1 MIKTFFNETYK
12 NANNGA
18 EMNPND
24 LRALWSLINA
34 ALPLGGI
41 VGAMISGLIA
51 DRFGRKK
58 GLFYVNAI
66 VILTGALFVMSK
78 YISSY
83 FTLVA
88 GRALGGLYSGLFT
101 GILPIFLNEISP
113 SNLRGAVGTVN
124 QLVVVIGILSANI
137 LGLKQILGSAELWP
151 LLTGG
156 VFFGAIFNFALILFQ
171 ESPKFLYNKEPE
183 LARKGKL

>member
-1 MIKTFFNETYK
+1 MIKNFFSETYK
-12 NANNGA
+12 KANDGA
-18 EMNPND
+18 EMSSDD
-24 LRALWSLINA
+24 LILLWSWTNS
-34 ALPLGGI
+34 ALPLGGV
-41 VGAMISGLIA
+41 VGAMISGFVA
-51 DRFGRKK
+51 DKFGRKK
-58 GLFYVNAI
+58 GMMLVNAI
-66 VILTGALFVMSK
+66 VILTGILFVISK
-78 YISSY
+78 SIPTYL
-83 FTLVA
+83 TLVA

-137 LGLKQILGSAELWP
+137 LGLKSLLGTDALWP
-151 LLTGG
+151 VLTGG
-156 VFFGAIFNFALILFQ
+156 VFFGAIFNLALVFFQ

>member
-1 MIKTFFNETYK
+1 MSS
-12 NANNGA
+12 
-18 EMNPND
+18 ND
-24 LRALWSLINA
+24 LLALWSWTNA

-51 DRFGRKK
+51 DKFGRKK
-58 GLFYVNAI
+58 GLILVNAI
-66 VILTGALFVMSK
+66 VILTGILFVISK
-78 YISSY
+78 YIPSY

-124 QLVVVIGILSANI
+124 QLFVVIGILSANI
-137 LGLKQILGSAELWP
+137 LGLKQIFGSAELWP
-151 LLTGG
+151 VLTGG
-156 VFFGAIFNFALILFQ
+156 VFIGAVFNVALIFFQ

-183 LARKGKL
+183 LARKGKLKISFSFAFSRH